1 MNKIFSA
8 LAVLLISFN
17 LYADYNRIISL
28 APSVTQSLYE
38 LGMEK
43 EVIANTT
50 YCPKGTLKK
59 EIIGTL
65 TEPNIEKIINLKPDL
80 IISTKEGNNKAAV
93 EKMKRL
99 GLKVYVIGTSSS
111 FSDICENFRNLA
123 DFLQKGTAAEKIISE
138 TTREIKAIYEETEK
152 EKRERVFWEIG
163 ANPLVTVGK
172 KSFVNDYN
180 KYAGGK
186 NIFQYIDMRYPNIT
200 LEKVIEKNPDV
211 ILVVS
216 MGNIGN
222 EEVRKWKKYVSINA
236 VKNNKLYI
244 LDANDIFAL
253 TPMTFLN
260 AVKVTKKVLSQGQ
273 HNE

>member
-50 YCPKGTLKK
+50 YCPKGILKK

-99 GLKVYVIGTSSS
+99 GLKVYVMGTSSS

-123 DFLQKGTAAEKIISE
+123 DFLQKGTEAEKIISE

-152 EKRERVFWEIG
+152 EKRELVFWEIG

-260 AVKVTKKVLSQGQ
+260 AVKVTKKVLSQGR

>member
-99 GLKVYVIGTSSS
+99 GLKVYVMGTSSS

-123 DFLQKGTAAEKIISE
+123 DFLQKGTEAEKIISE

-253 TPMTFLN
+253 TPITFLN

-273 HNE
+273 RNE